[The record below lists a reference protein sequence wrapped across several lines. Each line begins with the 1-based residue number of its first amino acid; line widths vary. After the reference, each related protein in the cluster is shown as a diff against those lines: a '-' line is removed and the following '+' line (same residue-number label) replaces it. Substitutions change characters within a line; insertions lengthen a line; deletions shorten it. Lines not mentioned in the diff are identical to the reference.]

1 VTLANLREGEAGITK
16 RFSRFVAKVE
26 LAAVQQPLCEKY
38 EQEGYLMGMTRD
50 PNPSVVKQMSSN
62 EDRSVG
68 VCNPNSRRG

>member
-1 VTLANLREGEAGITK
+1 
-16 RFSRFVAKVE
+16 VAKVE

-50 PNPSVVKQMSSN
+50 PNPTVVKQMSSN